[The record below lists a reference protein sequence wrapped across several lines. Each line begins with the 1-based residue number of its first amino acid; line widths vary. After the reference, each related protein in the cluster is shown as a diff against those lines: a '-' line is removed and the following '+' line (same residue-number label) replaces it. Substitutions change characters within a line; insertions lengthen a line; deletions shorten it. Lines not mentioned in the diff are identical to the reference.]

1 MALETD
7 ISSKLCIFNKG
18 SIGTAKN
25 AIMLQINVPFINT

>member
-18 SIGTAKN
+18 SIGTTKN
-25 AIMLQINVPFINT
+25 NTLQIKVPFINT